1 MKRKSRK
8 KKEKAVESES
18 AVRPQPE
25 YCERCRSKLDESC
38 SVVTIYKGQ
47 DFKDREYICYR
58 CSQIEAVEEYRR
70 NGEISTSLM
79 IDASMCAYHVKEG
92 RMFEGLRTEV
102 KHHYELHYHTLCKIA
117 EEVEEIHAKGRE
129 FEEKHWLPRIRKY
142 WNDSSARG
150 HSFVTEDWK
159 ALMWGSAGRVLIT
172 IQDTKLKGKYGGAY
186 VSLIFDDSADYAR
199 GGIQGICAT
208 REEGLGLVQAAI
220 DGLGDFKEDNEVTL
234 AGL

>member
-1 MKRKSRK
+1 M
-8 KKEKAVESES
+8 ESET
-18 AVRPQPE
+18 VRPQPE
-25 YCERCRSKLDESC
+25 YCERCRSKLSEAC
-38 SVVTIYKGQ
+38 SVVTIYKGKEL
-47 DFKDREYICYR
+47 KDREYICYR
-58 CSQIEAVEEYRR
+58 CSQIEQVEEYKR

-92 RMFEGLRTEV
+92 NSFARLRTEV
-102 KHHYELHYHTLCKIA
+102 RHHYELYMHQLCHIA
-117 EEVEEIHAKGRE
+117 EDVEEIHKKERE

-172 IQDTKLKGKYGGAY
+172 IQDTKPKERGKFGGAY
-186 VSLIFDDSADYAR
+186 ISLIFDDSADYAR

-208 REEGLGLVQAAI
+208 KEEAMALMQVAI
-220 DGLGDFKEDNEVTL
+220 DGLGDFTPDNEVTL